1 MSLVPVVAEMT
12 ASVMRVVARV
22 GGAVTEGDPLIVV
35 ESMKMEIP
43 ILAPAAGRVAE
54 IRVEPD
60 DLIAEGDTLVVIE
73 GVA

>member
-12 ASVMRVVARV
+12 ASVTRV